1 MAQAYRWY
9 AHGVRA
15 RAILLVGCVFA
26 TLSAFATLAGAQPPD
41 TCPPEHVGCFAE
53 DADWLWRDELFDT
66 IDFDSGWVPSG
77 SPLQLRLTFHLAG
90 TTEIEMGGT
99 PTVSW
104 PPPLELVVPGR
115 NGTGRFLIDYG
126 LEIRAFFRFDVEVA
140 GIRYTFEDEID
151 IPFIPAD
158 LRFFDEMMFDP
169 FLLPPSAGVMLDD
182 RTDPFELASL
192 DLGSFVGIPGVG
204 GGLRLDAEG
213 ELRASY
219 RSTEIVVR
227 DAASGT
233 VPPIL
238 MELGTTEIPPD
249 SAAGYGGSRDLYIHP
264 EGVLGYEGAIV
275 FSSTVFL
282 DVLGVDFD
290 FPIAEIPIDI
300 IELMN
305 DVIFDEVL
313 VHVPLPDIAV
323 SPAEIDFGAVL
334 AGESLSMPLRIEN
347 LGEAELEVDFRPVT
361 SFTPAVRSVDLAP
374 SAFTNVQIVFSP
386 AMEGPIDELLVLE
399 TNDPDAPLVMVRLL
413 GEGVLPARM
422 DAGPDAFMPDA
433 GPGDAGVDASRAGV
447 SGGGCGCRTATGGD
461 AFAGLMLL
469 LVFVRRRR

>member
-1 MAQAYRWY
+1 MVWCVASVATS
-9 AHGVRA
+9 AA
-15 RAILLVGCVFA
+15 R
-26 TLSAFATLAGAQPPD
+26 AQPPA
-41 TCPPEHVGCFAE
+41 TCPVEHVGCYAE
-53 DADWLWRDELFDT
+53 DADWLWRDDLFDT
-66 IDFDSGWVPSG
+66 IDFDSGWVPAG

-90 TTEIEMGGT
+90 VTEIEMGGT

-115 NGTGRFLIDYG
+115 DGTGRFTIDYG

-158 LRFFDEMMFDP
+158 LRFFDELMFDP

-182 RTDPFELASL
+182 RTDPFALVSL

-219 RSTEIVVR
+219 RSTQIVVR
-227 DAASGT
+227 DAS
-233 VPPIL
+233 PIL
-238 MELGTTEIPPD
+238 MELGTTEVPPE
-249 SAAGYGGSRDLYIHP
+249 SAAGYGPARDLYIHP
-264 EGVLGYEGAIV
+264 EGVLGYEGSII
-275 FSSTVFL
+275 FSPTVFL
-282 DVLGVDFD
+282 DVIGVDFD
-290 FPIAEIPIDI
+290 FPLAEIPIDI

-305 DVIFDEVL
+305 DVIFDEVM
-313 VHVPLPDIAV
+313 VHVPLPDIVV
-323 SPAEIDFGAVL
+323 SPTEIDFGPVL

-347 LGEAELEVDFRPVT
+347 VGEAELEVDFRPVS
-361 SFTPAVRSVDLAP
+361 SFTPAVRSLDLAP
-374 SAFTNVQIVFSP
+374 SSFTNVQITFSP
-386 AMEGPIDELLVLE
+386 EMEGPIDELLVLE
-399 TNDPDAPLVMVRLL
+399 TNDPDAPLVMIRLL

-433 GPGDAGVDASRAGV
+433 GPGDAGVDASRPGV

-461 AFAGLMLL
+461 AFAGLLLL
-469 LVFVRRRR
+469 LVFARRRN